1 MKKALSLVL
10 SAFMAAAV
18 FTGCGDNANKD
29 GQSQSTATG
38 TLSGDMEIMHYMSG
52 DGKLNAWDDFMN
64 AFMEKHPD
72 VTIESSGTDYSN
84 FLTLLRTKAA
94 SSDMPD
100 FWEATPMKVSD
111 IIEAGKAMDLK
122 AAGVIDELPLGEDV
136 FAECVWGDGDE
147 IWGAPYTLKSFA
159 LFYNQDLFDKHNVDV
174 PTTQSEFLEAC
185 QKFSDAGIDPFIRAN
200 SDYTHL
206 YVDLKTELVPRLQAS
221 GNGDY
226 YAKLMSGEKKF
237 ADYDEFRISVDNMLT
252 RYQWERL
259 DDLSNDGTAAAE
271 KFANGEA
278 AMFVGMQSVV
288 SQSFSTNPDFNL
300 HCVPYPY
307 SDDQTE
313 NHKIVVEMED
323 GWMISADTDIPEVC
337 IEWLKYLYETPQAQR
352 WSDDVGMIMVQSGL
366 DTSKQYDYVQELTE
380 CYSNGKSA
388 QNCIPQ
394 PIGEFVQKWRSYL
407 QAWIADPNRSTDML
421 ITEGQGVYDEIIAS
435 QN

>member
-1 MKKALSLVL
+1 
-10 SAFMAAAV
+10 
-18 FTGCGDNANKD
+18 
-29 GQSQSTATG
+29 
-38 TLSGDMEIMHYMSG
+38 
-52 DGKLNAWDDFMN
+52 
-64 AFMEKHPD
+64 
-72 VTIESSGTDYSN
+72 
-84 FLTLLRTKAA
+84 
-94 SSDMPD
+94 
-100 FWEATPMKVSD
+100 MKVSD

-122 AAGVIDELPLGEDV
+122 AAGVIDELPLGKDV

-380 CYSNGKSA
+380 CYSNGKSV